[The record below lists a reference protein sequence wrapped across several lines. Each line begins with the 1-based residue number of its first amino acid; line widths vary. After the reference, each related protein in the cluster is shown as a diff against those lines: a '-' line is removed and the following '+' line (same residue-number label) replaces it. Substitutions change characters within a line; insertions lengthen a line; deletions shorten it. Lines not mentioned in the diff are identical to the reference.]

1 MADKWAA
8 KLRDPKLISK
18 QLETDLVGIMRQWRM
33 DPALFCEDVLRFS
46 PLKWQRKLMK
56 AVALAKHGQP
66 NGGDDPSKCYNKFTI
81 KSGTGVGKSA
91 GVACLML
98 WHLAMFDDSK
108 VGLTAPTAPQI
119 KAVMLPELRK
129 WCNNIPAELKPWFP
143 FDTQTDR
150 VILHENFIV
159 ARTAREDAPE
169 SVQGL
174 HAKNMLMVF
183 DEASGVPEPIY
194 LASQGVMSSKNAVT
208 IQIGNPTRAVGHFYE
223 SFHGMG
229 HQYWKMTVSCADS
242 EMVHPSYLS
251 DMEEKHG
258 NDSYEYKVRVLG
270 EFNLEDS
277 GVIIPRPWIDEA
289 VGREVSPDSDYIVW
303 GVDVSDG
310 RDKSALAKRM
320 GNILLEPV
328 KAWGGKDVM
337 QSVGVVVDEYFS
349 SPNNRLPDEIC
360 VDAIG
365 MGTAF
370 AGRLAEALKGEP
382 VKITRV
388 NVALTGSQIGDRF
401 TSRRVELWARGR
413 GWFESALCSIPM
425 GCGEMI
431 SQLASVE
438 WEVKDSNGKWAIIDK
453 KAIGHSPDS
462 ADAFL
467 LTFGGVKGAK
477 SSFTKGSTRSSLMRN
492 HGAEQYALT
501 SASYLQRN

>member
-1 MADKWAA
+1 MA
-8 KLRDPKLISK
+8 LRSLEIILGEARDNFPKLLHSW
-18 QLETDLVGIMRQWRM
+18 QN
-33 DPALFCEDVLRFS
+33 DPAMFFRDVLRVE
-46 PLKWQRKLMK
+46 PLAWQCKVLS
-56 AVALAKHGQP
+56 AVADAKFGRP
-66 NGGDDPSKCYNKFTI
+66 NCAEGICKRRFAI
-81 KSGTGVGKSA
+81 KSGVGVGKTMFVA
-91 GVACLML
+91 GTIL
-98 WHLAMFDDSK
+98 WGIGCFPDAK
-108 VGLTAPTAPQI
+108 VPCTAPTSPQL
-119 KAVMLPELRK
+119 KAVLWPEVNKWINAIPGKLR
-129 WCNNIPAELKPWFP
+129 EFLP
-143 FDTQTDR
+143 FDHQTDR
-150 VILHENFIV
+150 VTMLENFAV
-159 ARTAREDAPE
+159 ARTAREESPE
-169 SVQGL
+169 SFQGY
-174 HAKNMLMVF
+174 HSRNVMLIA
-183 DEASGVPEPIY
+183 DEAPGVADSIFM
-194 LASQGVMSSKNAVT
+194 AGQGVMSEEGAIT
-208 IQIGNPTRAVGHFYE
+208 ILIGNPNRAAGYFYE
-223 SFHGMG
+223 CFHGNSNM
-229 HQYWKMTVSCADS
+229 WWTMTVSAFDS
-242 EMVHPSYLS
+242 ERVTKEFIE
-251 DMEEKHG
+251 DMRLQHG
-258 NDSYEYKVRVLG
+258 ENSYEYKVRVLG